1 MIGGETSG
9 DKLEKVLNARAR
21 EGWQLEAITSV
32 GSEDALAF
40 LDGLRRQAQ
49 SGTWAAGGE
58 RRDALPRVA

>member
-1 MIGGETSG
+1 VRNSTTKAPG
-9 DKLEKVLNARAR
+9 DAAASEWLPRHAN
-21 EGWQLEAITSV
+21 GV

-58 RRDALPRVA
+58 RRDALPRLA